1 LISLGSSIFR
11 GFRAKN
17 FIQNAAPNITSTDI
31 HVPQTSPLFKENSST
46 VLSHVPYSTE
56 KYFTICEYPH
66 PPVHSP
72 SSLRQHR
79 TDVHAMSIFSYIR
92 SIYALDTIDTRFT
105 SSSATPYKAVI
116 DGRADN
122 AAANAKR
129 DDSVPGAGV
138 RTDHSGRPIAQPSK
152 WNTPEF
158 YFYYFV
164 FITIVPYM
172 FWVAYDVSRRQYKVP
187 IHLPFF

>member
-1 LISLGSSIFR
+1 
-11 GFRAKN
+11 
-17 FIQNAAPNITSTDI
+17 
-31 HVPQTSPLFKENSST
+31 
-46 VLSHVPYSTE
+46 
-56 KYFTICEYPH
+56 
-66 PPVHSP
+66 
-72 SSLRQHR
+72 
-79 TDVHAMSIFSYIR
+79 MSIFSYIR

-172 FWVAYDVSRRQYKVP
+172 FWVAYDVSRRQYMDILHSP
-187 IHLPFF
+187 IF

>member
-1 LISLGSSIFR
+1 
-11 GFRAKN
+11 
-17 FIQNAAPNITSTDI
+17 
-31 HVPQTSPLFKENSST
+31 
-46 VLSHVPYSTE
+46 
-56 KYFTICEYPH
+56 
-66 PPVHSP
+66 
-72 SSLRQHR
+72 
-79 TDVHAMSIFSYIR
+79 MSIFSYIR

-105 SSSATPYKAVI
+105 SSSAIPYKAVI

-122 AAANAKR
+122 APANAKR

-172 FWVAYDVSRRQYKVP
+172 FWIAYDVSRRQYKDT
-187 IHLPFF
+187 ILSSIF